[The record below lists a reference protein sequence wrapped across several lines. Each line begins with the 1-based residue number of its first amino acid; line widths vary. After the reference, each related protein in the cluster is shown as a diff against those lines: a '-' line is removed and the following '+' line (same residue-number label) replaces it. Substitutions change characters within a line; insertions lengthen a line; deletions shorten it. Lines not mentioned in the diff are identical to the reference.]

1 VPPVIALL
9 IVPVSILIRPE
20 AGFGSVLLVF
30 FIGVNAALIISHGP
44 SVPPTQGSRH
54 RSIFRNMVTR

>member
-20 AGFGSVLLVF
+20 AGFGSVAF
-30 FIGVNAALIISHGP
+30 PNAKLKEPHAG
-44 SVPPTQGSRH
+44 
-54 RSIFRNMVTR
+54 RSQRVS